1 MRTTGFVKLS
11 FLLAIAVAA
20 QVSTGAATDEDW
32 SRRYT
37 RNIDRVWQAALHVLS
52 EADYSVVK
60 EDRKRGRIEAE
71 SHSKTKFDELVLDI
85 RIRTKKEL
93 VVVEIQASGGGA
105 RSPAD
110 FGRLDRA
117 VKAILHDL
125 DLELKQ

>member
-1 MRTTGFVKLS
+1 MLSCFV
-11 FLLAIAVAA
+11 AIAVAA
-20 QVSTGAATDEDW
+20 QVSTGAPTDEDW

-37 RNIDRVWQAALHVLS
+37 QNIDRVWRAALEVLS
-52 EADYSVVK
+52 EADYFVVK

-71 SHSKTKFDELVLDI
+71 SQSKAKFDEVVLDI

-93 VVVEIQASGGGA
+93 VVVEIQASGGGV
-105 RSPAD
+105 RSTAD